1 MGTIRLERLVWNII
15 RRCKLRITYTQY
27 KNSVLATMIDVIGS
41 GFCAL
46 SVLIVVM
53 AFMETMQGNQ
63 GIQADDIIG
72 LIISCATFFL
82 LGIGL
87 KKLAGI
93 IAVRKAKKELE
104 GK

>member
-1 MGTIRLERLVWNII
+1 
-15 RRCKLRITYTQY
+15 
-27 KNSVLATMIDVIGS
+27 MIDVIGS

-46 SVLIVVM
+46 GVLIVVM
-53 AFMETMQGNQ
+53 AFVETMQGNQ
-63 GIQADDIIG
+63 GIQIDNIIG

-87 KKLAGI
+87 KKLAKAM
-93 IAVRKAKKELE
+93 AVRKAKKELE

>member
-1 MGTIRLERLVWNII
+1 M
-15 RRCKLRITYTQY
+15 RITYTQY

-46 SVLIVVM
+46 GVLIVVM

-63 GIQADDIIG
+63 GIQADDIIAV
-72 LIISCATFFL
+72 IISCATFFL

-87 KKLAGI
+87 KKLARAV
-93 IAVRKAKKELE
+93 AVRKTKKELE

>member
-1 MGTIRLERLVWNII
+1 MRIR
-15 RRCKLRITYTQY
+15 YTQY

-46 SVLIVVM
+46 GVLIVVM

-63 GIQADDIIG
+63 GIQIGNIIG

-87 KKLAGI
+87 KKLAKAM
-93 IAVRKAKKELE
+93 AVRKAKKELE